1 MDEAEKDTPDQ
12 AGTAELS
19 GATERAPENGAA
31 RTEAEQHAREGLDE
45 LAREYPQAVSDGRLT
60 LPEKA
65 GELVENGMEPLEAMR
80 LCELEQLRS
89 DYGEL
94 RQKYDAELENKRNAA
109 ASTGS
114 VSGGRAAEKDYYTSE
129 EWDALSEKAKK
140 KFIKNGKVF
149 DFMKKW
155 SAR

>member
-1 MDEAEKDTPDQ
+1 MDEAEKETLDQ
-12 AGTAELS
+12 AGTAEPTGVTGEAS
-19 GATERAPENGAA
+19 ENGAA
-31 RTEAEQHAREGLDE
+31 RPEAEPHARKDMEE
-45 LAREYPQAVSDGRLT
+45 LAREYPQTVRDGKLA

-65 GELVENGMEPLEAMR
+65 EELVKSGMEPLEAMR

-114 VSGGRAAEKDYYTSE
+114 VSGGRAAEKDYYSSE
-129 EWDALSEKAKK
+129 EWDGLSEKTKE
-140 KFIKNGKVF
+140 KFIKSGKVF

-155 SAR
+155 SER

>member
-1 MDEAEKDTPDQ
+1 MDEAEKTTLDP
-12 AGTAELS
+12 AGTAEPS
-19 GATERAPENGAA
+19 GVTEEAPENGV
-31 RTEAEQHAREGLDE
+31 RPEAELHAREGMEE
-45 LAREYPQAVSDGRLT
+45 LAREYPQAVRDGRLT

-65 GELVENGMEPLEAMR
+65 ENLVKSGMEPLEAMR

-94 RQKYDAELENKRNAA
+94 RQRYDAELENKRNAA

-114 VSGGRAAEKDYYTSE
+114 VSGGMAAEKDYYTSE
-129 EWDALSEKAKK
+129 EWDALTEKAKE